1 MHQAVIARI
10 FVASGKGERVQERE
24 RVNALAGAG
33 LEGDRDAAGKG
44 TFSKT
49 SPGPDRHVTLIE
61 SEALAAVQRDYGI
74 EVSAQATRRNLVT
87 SGACLNHLVGRVFRV
102 GEARLRGVELCEPCA
117 LLEKEA
123 GVAGARGA
131 LLHRGGLR
139 AEILDGGSIAVGDP
153 IEEITP

>member
-33 LEGDRDAAGKG
+33 LEGDRYAEGEG
-44 TFSKT
+44 TFSKP
-49 SPGPDRHVTLIE
+49 SPDRHVTLIE
-61 SEALAAVQRDYGI
+61 SEALEAVQRDYGI

-87 SGACLNHLVGRVFRV
+87 SGAYLNHLVGRVFRV

-123 GVAGARGA
+123 GVAGARAA

-139 AEILDGGSIAVGDP
+139 AEILDGGSIAAGDP

>member
-33 LEGDRDAAGKG
+33 LEGDRYAEGKG
-44 TFSKT
+44 TFSKP
-49 SPGPDRHVTLIE
+49 SPDRHVTLIE
-61 SEALAAVQRDYGI
+61 SEALEAVQRDYGI
-74 EVSAQATRRNLVT
+74 EVSAQATRRNLVS
-87 SGACLNHLVGRVFRV
+87 SGAYLNHLVGRVFRV